1 MTEEEL
7 RQRLACTRQRYE
19 RQEIRLDALL
29 QSMRNNRDKMEQ
41 IEYALAMKEH
51 AGARRLHPRVIRYA
65 EIRDFIA
72 YASRL
77 YDRLQSRLHRH
88 LNYAYFCSVICSRY
102 LFESRFHVRD
112 RRFLNFTT
120 ILSYFKQERG
130 R

>member
-1 MTEEEL
+1 M
-7 RQRLACTRQRYE
+7 
-19 RQEIRLDALL
+19 LL
-29 QSMRNNRDKMEQ
+29 QSMQNNRDKMEQ
-41 IEYALAMKEH
+41 IEYALAMMGR
-51 AGARRLHPRVIRYA
+51 AGTQRLRPRIVHYA
-65 EIRDFIA
+65 EIRNFIA

-102 LFESRFHVRD
+102 LFESRFHIRD